1 MRIVKVIVAD
11 GHPAMRCG
19 LGSFLNVPRVE
30 IIGETGCGHEALRL
44 VKESKPNLVILG
56 LTLVGMDGV
65 RTCQEIKALLYA
77 PYVLVHSAYNFARDI
92 SSRIVAGAD
101 SYLHKR
107 TRREELLDA
116 VCRTA
121 AGKNLWEVGEHV
133 GEERSIMEIASNG
146 QRLTPR
152 EVEVLA
158 HKLRRHPNAW
168 IAEELSISV
177 HTVKHHVTNIYRKI
191 PREGIR
197 KLL

>member
-1 MRIVKVIVAD
+1 MRTIKVIVAD

-19 LGSFLNVPRVE
+19 LRTFLNAPHVE
-30 IIGETGCGHEALRL
+30 IIGETGCGNETLHLT
-44 VKESKPNLVILG
+44 KELKPNLVVLG
-56 LTLVGMDGV
+56 LNLMGMDGV
-65 RTCQEIKALLYA
+65 RTCQKIKALPDA
-77 PYVLVHSAYNFARDI
+77 PYVLVHSAYNFARDL
-92 SSRIVAGAD
+92 SSYIAAGAD

-107 TRREELLDA
+107 IRREELLDA
-116 VCRTA
+116 VRRTA
-121 AGKNLWEVGEHV
+121 AGKKIWEVGEHV

-168 IAEELSISV
+168 IAGELSISV

-191 PREGIR
+191 PREDIK